1 MWWKTNP
8 KIHGH
13 KKRERFIYSMEW
25 NTHTHRHRHTESDRH
40 CIAFYNRRQIFEIFW
55 NTCATHEADNSNRI
69 YCKTWHYV
77 CWWQSRKKSNNAIQN
92 MIYLFLLLS
101 IHFFLLTI
109 DIVLNVS
116 VVDNFYLSHYMI
128 VFLLGVFFLFF
139 SIPTDTLSLLRIL
152 KMILMFNWFSLFSF
166 AL

>member
-1 MWWKTNP
+1 
-8 KIHGH
+8 
-13 KKRERFIYSMEW
+13 
-25 NTHTHRHRHTESDRH
+25 
-40 CIAFYNRRQIFEIFW
+40 
-55 NTCATHEADNSNRI
+55 
-69 YCKTWHYV
+69 
-77 CWWQSRKKSNNAIQN
+77 

-152 KMILMFNWFSLFSF
+152 KMILMFN
-166 AL
+166 